1 MRWLVGWS
9 STAARAP
16 EIGSAGATGSQLAT
30 GAGFL
35 AAGLA
40 ERVLV
45 VAAESFS
52 TLLDP
57 DDRTTAPIFGDG
69 AGAVVLRQGSADEP
83 GAVGDIVLGSDGER
97 SELIRAGA
105 EGPRGVLE
113 NRPGAAAPQY
123 FHMAGRDVFRHAV
136 ERMSASAAAAAQSAG
151 WQLDEVDRFY
161 AHQANARITS
171 ALAHDLG
178 IPADRV
184 AENIREVGNTAGA
197 SIPILLAQTAAD
209 GFLTAGH
216 RVLMAAF
223 GGGLTWER
231 PP

>member
-1 MRWLVGWS
+1 ML
-9 STAARAP
+9 
-16 EIGSAGATGSQLAT
+16 
-30 GAGFL
+30 
-35 AAGLA
+35 
-40 ERVLV
+40 
-45 VAAESFS
+45 
-52 TLLDP
+52 
-57 DDRTTAPIFGDG
+57 
-69 AGAVVLRQGSADEP
+69 LRQGSADEP

-97 SELIRAGA
+97 SELIRC
-105 EGPRGVLE
+105 GPRDHAECWRTGPVP
-113 NRPGAAAPQY
+113 RRRSTSTWPDAT
-123 FHMAGRDVFRHAV
+123 VFRHAV

-223 GGGLTWER
+223 GGGLTWGAATLTWPEVEVVAEQ
-231 PP
+231 